1 MSQRVIKI
9 ALAMAFAALLPS
21 CFGAQVNTRTVGP
34 VALAYNFAS
43 ASPNPTDLPDGEVH
57 HGPPIIGQAALTRG
71 VVQVKGFHE
80 PGDYAHRNY
89 CGAGAT
95 QVLLSAWM
103 PNVPDIETVARASR
117 LNPNRGEFGADAT
130 NAINAFLSSM
140 VIPQLGG
147 PRYKAEHLTDLAAVE
162 ARIQGDITDQR
173 AILSFGHGVPVM
185 VQTMTRTMPGWNRW
199 NATHM
204 ITIFAFDFS
213 HNDPALDTVTY
224 AETPSPLAGYRGPDF
239 QTISVKALW
248 VAMQAY
254 LREGAPSDPM
264 NVIS

>member
-1 MSQRVIKI
+1 
-9 ALAMAFAALLPS
+9 MAFAALLPS
-21 CFGAQVNTRTVGP
+21 CFGAQVNTRPIGP
-34 VALAYNFAS
+34 VALAYNFTKPSVAPAQTPSPQAS
-43 ASPNPTDLPDGEVH
+43 VTV
-57 HGPPIIGQAALTRG
+57 GQVAQSQG
-71 VVQVKGFHE
+71 SVQVRGFHE
-80 PGDYAHRNY
+80 PPDWAHRNY

-103 PNVPDIETVARASR
+103 TDVPNIETVAKASK
-117 LNPNRGEFGADAT
+117 LNPNSGEFGGNAT
-130 NAINAFLSSM
+130 NAINAFLDPIVM
-140 VIPQLGG
+140 PALGQA
-147 PRYKAEHLTDLAAVE
+147 RYKAEHVVTLDGVTS
-162 ARIQGDITDQR
+162 RIEQDIVDQQ
-173 AILSFGHGVPVM
+173 AIMTFGHGVPVM
-185 VQTMTRTMPGWNRW
+185 VQTWTSTMPGWNHW
-199 NATHM
+199 PATHM

-254 LREGAPSDPM
+254 TRNFPADPM

>member
-1 MSQRVIKI
+1 MSRSVTKI
-9 ALAMAFAALLPS
+9 ALAMTFAALLPS
-21 CFGAQVNTRTVGP
+21 CFGAQVNSARNGGP
-34 VALAYNFAS
+34 VALAYNFSQLAPQPLES
-43 ASPNPTDLPDGEVH
+43 PDGQIARQKV
-57 HGPPIIGQAALTRG
+57 ILGQLEDTRG
-71 VVQVKGFHE
+71 AVVVRGFHE
-80 PGDYAHRNY
+80 PGDWAHRNY

-103 PNVPDIETVARASR
+103 TNVPDIETVAKASK
-117 LNPNRGEFGADAT
+117 LNPNRGEYGADAA
-130 NAINAFLSSM
+130 NAINAYLNPM
-140 VIPQLGG
+140 VLRILAK
-147 PRYKAEHLTDLAAVE
+147 PRYKAEHILTLDEVK
-162 ARIQGDITDQR
+162 ARIQRDILDQD

-185 VQTMTRTMPGWNRW
+185 LQTMTRTMPGWNRW

-204 ITIFAFDFS
+204 ITVFAFDFS

-254 LREGAPSDPM
+254 IRESPSDPM

>member
-1 MSQRVIKI
+1 MSQGVIKI

-21 CFGAQVNTRTVGP
+21 CFGVQVSTRTVGP
-34 VALAYNFAS
+34 VALAYTFPKATPSPSSTPEPAPSVTVGQVAAS
-43 ASPNPTDLPDGEVH
+43 QGA
-57 HGPPIIGQAALTRG
+57 
-71 VVQVKGFHE
+71 VQVRGFHE
-80 PGDYAHRNY
+80 PGDWAHRNY

-103 PNVPDIETVARASR
+103 SEVPDIETVARASK

-130 NAINAFLSSM
+130 NAINAFLNPM
-140 VIPQLGG
+140 VMPALGQA
-147 PRYKAEHLTDLAAVE
+147 RYKAEHVITLDGVTS
-162 ARIQGDITDQR
+162 RIQQDIVDQQ
-173 AILSFGHGVPVM
+173 AIMTFGHGVPVM
-185 VQTMTRTMPGWNRW
+185 VQTMTRTMPGWNHW

-254 LREGAPSDPM
+254 IREFPADPM
-264 NVIS
+264 NVLS

>member
-1 MSQRVIKI
+1 MSQGVIKI

-21 CFGAQVNTRTVGP
+21 CFGAQVNTRPVGP
-34 VALAYNFAS
+34 VALAYNFPKPAPTETPQPQPS
-43 ASPNPTDLPDGEVH
+43 LTVGQVSPGQGAVEV
-57 HGPPIIGQAALTRG
+57 R
-71 VVQVKGFHE
+71 GFHE
-80 PGDYAHRNY
+80 PPDWAHRNY

-103 PNVPDIETVARASR
+103 TDVPDIETVARASK
-117 LNPNRGEFGADAT
+117 LNPNSGEFGANAT
-130 NAINAFLSSM
+130 TAINGFLDPVVM
-140 VIPQLGG
+140 PVLDQ
-147 PRYKAEHLTDLAAVE
+147 PRYKAEHVTTLDEVK
-162 ARIQGDITDQR
+162 ARIERDIVDQQ
-173 AILSFGHGVPVM
+173 AIMAFGHGVPVM

-213 HNDPALDTVTY
+213 HDDPALDTVTY
-224 AETPSPLAGYRGPDF
+224 AETPSPLAGYKGPDF

-254 LREGAPSDPM
+254 LREFPSDPM

>member
-1 MSQRVIKI
+1 MSQGVIKI

-34 VALAYNFAS
+34 VALAYNFAR
-43 ASPNPTDLPDGEVH
+43 ATPSPTATPEPSPSVTIGPLAAGQGAVEV
-57 HGPPIIGQAALTRG
+57 R
-71 VVQVKGFHE
+71 GFHE
-80 PGDYAHRNY
+80 PGDWAHRNY

-103 PNVPDIETVARASR
+103 TDVPDIETVARASK
-117 LNPNRGEFGADAT
+117 LNPSRGEYGADAT
-130 NAINAFLSSM
+130 AAINAFLNPM
-140 VIPQLGG
+140 VVPALWQA
-147 PRYKAEHLTDLAAVE
+147 RYKAEHVTTLDGVTS
-162 ARIQGDITDQR
+162 RIQQDIVDQQ
-173 AILSFGHGVPVM
+173 ALMTFGHGVPVM

-254 LREGAPSDPM
+254 IREFPADPM

>member
-1 MSQRVIKI
+1 MSQGVIKI

-21 CFGAQVNTRTVGP
+21 CFGAQVNTRPIGP
-34 VALAYNFAS
+34 VALAYNFPKPTPTETPQPQPS
-43 ASPNPTDLPDGEVH
+43 LTVGQVSPGQGAVEV
-57 HGPPIIGQAALTRG
+57 R
-71 VVQVKGFHE
+71 GFHE
-80 PGDYAHRNY
+80 PPDWAHRNY

-103 PNVPDIETVARASR
+103 TDVPDIETVARASK
-117 LNPNRGEFGADAT
+117 LNPNSGEFGANAT
-130 NAINAFLSSM
+130 TAIDGFLDPVVM
-140 VIPQLGG
+140 PVLDQ
-147 PRYKAEHLTDLAAVE
+147 PRYKAEHVTTLDEVK
-162 ARIQGDITDQR
+162 ARIERDIVDQQ
-173 AILSFGHGVPVM
+173 AIMAFGHGVPVM

-213 HNDPALDTVTY
+213 HDDPALDTVSY

-254 LREGAPSDPM
+254 LREFPQDPM

>member
-1 MSQRVIKI
+1 MSQGVIKI

-21 CFGAQVNTRTVGP
+21 CFGAQVTTARPGGAV
-34 VALAYNFAS
+34 VLAYNFPRPSPSGTPEPQPSLTVGQVAAS
-43 ASPNPTDLPDGEVH
+43 QGAVEV
-57 HGPPIIGQAALTRG
+57 R
-71 VVQVKGFHE
+71 GFHE
-80 PGDYAHRNY
+80 PGDWAHRNY

-103 PNVPDIETVARASR
+103 SEVPDIEAVAKASN

-130 NAINAFLSSM
+130 RAINQYLDPV
-140 VIPQLGG
+140 VIPAFGQ
-147 PRYKAEHLTDLAAVE
+147 PRYKAEHITSLDEVKTRIAQDIVDQQAVM
-162 ARIQGDITDQR
+162 T
-173 AILSFGHGVPVM
+173 FGHGVPAM
-185 VQTMTRTMPGWNRW
+185 VQTMTRTMPGWNHW

-239 QTISVKALW
+239 QTISVAALW

-254 LREGAPSDPM
+254 IREFPADPM

>member
-1 MSQRVIKI
+1 MSQGVIKI

-21 CFGAQVNTRTVGP
+21 CFGVQVNSGRSGGP
-34 VALAYNFAS
+34 VALAYNFIRAT
-43 ASPNPTDLPDGEVH
+43 PEPPDPKNPRTLTIGE
-57 HGPPIIGQAALTRG
+57 QAAKNQG
-71 VVQVKGFHE
+71 AVVVRGFHE
-80 PGDYAHRNY
+80 PGDWAHRNY

-103 PNVPDIETVARASR
+103 SEVPNIETVARRSK
-117 LNPNRGEFGADAT
+117 LNPSRGESGADAVV
-130 NAINAFLSSM
+130 AINSFLEPVVTS
-140 VIPQLGG
+140 VLGH
-147 PRYKAEHLTDLAAVE
+147 PRYKAEHITTLDGVITRLRQDILDQDAV
-162 ARIQGDITDQR
+162 
-173 AILSFGHGVPVM
+173 SKFGHGVPVM
-185 VQTMTRTMPGWNRW
+185 VQTMTKTMPGWNRW

-239 QTISVKALW
+239 QTITVKALW

-254 LREGAPSDPM
+254 NREAPSDPM

>member
-1 MSQRVIKI
+1 MSQGVIKV
-9 ALAMAFAALLPS
+9 ALAMAFAAILPS
-21 CFGAQVNTRTVGP
+21 CFGAQVGAARVGGP
-34 VALAYNFAS
+34 VALAYDFS
-43 ASPNPTDLPDGEVH
+43 QVIVPPEGRLPHRPVPTPTPDLN
-57 HGPPIIGQAALTRG
+57 IGS
-71 VVQVKGFHE
+71 VVVRGFHE

-95 QVLLSAWM
+95 QVLLSAWIA
-103 PNVPDIETVARASR
+103 NVPDIESVARRSH
-117 LNPNRGEFGADAT
+117 LNANRGEFGADALQ
-130 NAINAFLSSM
+130 AINAYLEP
-140 VIPQLGG
+140 VVTPVLGH
-147 PRYKAEHLTDLAAVE
+147 PRYVAEHVTTLAGVTSRIQRDIQDQAAVQ
-162 ARIQGDITDQR
+162 A
-173 AILSFGHGVPVM
+173 FGHGVPVM

-239 QTISVKALW
+239 QTISVNALW

-254 LREGAPSDPM
+254 NREFAQDPM

>member
-1 MSQRVIKI
+1 MSQGVIKI

-21 CFGAQVNTRTVGP
+21 CFGAQVNTRPVGQVVLQYNFTKPTPSPSVTPSARPSITVGQ
-34 VALAYNFAS
+34 VTANQG
-43 ASPNPTDLPDGEVH
+43 NVEV
-57 HGPPIIGQAALTRG
+57 R
-71 VVQVKGFHE
+71 GFHE
-80 PGDYAHRNY
+80 PGDWAHRNY

-103 PNVPDIETVARASR
+103 TDVPDIETVARASK
-117 LNPNRGEFGADAT
+117 LNPNRGEFGADAAT
-130 NAINAFLSSM
+130 AINAFLNPV
-140 VIPQLGG
+140 VIPAQGQ
-147 PRYKAEHLTDLAAVE
+147 PRYKPEHLVSLSDVQ
-162 ARIQGDITDQR
+162 ARIQSDITDPQ
-173 AILSFGHGVPVM
+173 AMLTFGHGVPAM

-239 QTISVKALW
+239 QTITVKALW

-254 LREGAPSDPM
+254 LREFPQDPM

>member
-1 MSQRVIKI
+1 
-9 ALAMAFAALLPS
+9 MAFAALLPS
-21 CFGAQVNTRTVGP
+21 CFGAQVNTRPIGP
-34 VALAYNFAS
+34 VALAYNFPKPTPTETPQPQPS
-43 ASPNPTDLPDGEVH
+43 LTVGQVSPGQGAVEV
-57 HGPPIIGQAALTRG
+57 R
-71 VVQVKGFHE
+71 GFHE
-80 PGDYAHRNY
+80 PPDWAHRNY

-103 PNVPDIETVARASR
+103 TDVPDIETVARASK
-117 LNPNRGEFGADAT
+117 LNPNSGEFGANAT
-130 NAINAFLSSM
+130 TAIDGFLDPVVM
-140 VIPQLGG
+140 PVLDQ
-147 PRYKAEHLTDLAAVE
+147 PRYKAEHVTTLDEVK
-162 ARIQGDITDQR
+162 ARIERDIVDQQ
-173 AILSFGHGVPVM
+173 AIMAFGHGVPVM

-213 HNDPALDTVTY
+213 HDDPALDTVSY

-254 LREGAPSDPM
+254 LREFPQDPM

>member
-1 MSQRVIKI
+1 
-9 ALAMAFAALLPS
+9 MAFAALLPS
-21 CFGAQVNTRTVGP
+21 CFGAQVNTRPVGP
-34 VALAYNFAS
+34 VALAYNFAQPAPAPTPLPE
-43 ASPNPTDLPDGEVH
+43 ASLTVGQVAPDQGAVEV
-57 HGPPIIGQAALTRG
+57 R
-71 VVQVKGFHE
+71 GFHE
-80 PGDYAHRNY
+80 PPDWAHRNY

-103 PNVPDIETVARASR
+103 TDVPDIETVARASK
-117 LNPNRGEFGADAT
+117 LNPNRGENGGDAA
-130 NAINAFLSSM
+130 NAIDAFLNPM
-140 VIPQLGG
+140 VMPVLGQ
-147 PRYKAEHLTDLAAVE
+147 PRYKAEHVTTLEEVK
-162 ARIQGDITDQR
+162 ARIVRDIVDQQ
-173 AILSFGHGVPVM
+173 AIMTFGHGVPVM

-213 HNDPALDTVTY
+213 HDDPALDTVTY

-239 QTISVKALW
+239 QTISIKALW

-254 LREGAPSDPM
+254 IRESPQDPM

>member
-1 MSQRVIKI
+1 MSHGVIKI
-9 ALAMAFAALLPS
+9 ALAMVFAALLPS
-21 CFGAQVNTRTVGP
+21 CFGAQLNARPVGP
-34 VALAYNFAS
+34 VALAYNFPKPTS
-43 ASPNPTDLPDGEVH
+43 APTQTPEPKPSLTVGQVAAGQGAVEV
-57 HGPPIIGQAALTRG
+57 R
-71 VVQVKGFHE
+71 GFHE
-80 PGDYAHRNY
+80 PPDWAHRNY

-103 PNVPDIETVARASR
+103 TDVPDIETVAKASK
-117 LNPNRGEFGADAT
+117 LNPNSGEFGGNAAT
-130 NAINAFLSSM
+130 AIDAFLNP
-140 VIPQLGG
+140 VVLPALGQ
-147 PRYKAEHLTDLAAVE
+147 PRYKAEHVTTLDEVK
-162 ARIQGDITDQR
+162 ARIVRDIVDQQ
-173 AILSFGHGVPVM
+173 AIMTFGHGVPVM

-213 HNDPALDTVTY
+213 HDDPTLDTVTY

-254 LREGAPSDPM
+254 LREFPQDPM

>member
-1 MSQRVIKI
+1 MSQRVIKLG
-9 ALAMAFAALLPS
+9 LAMAFAALLPS
-21 CFGAQVNTRTVGP
+21 CFGVQVNSGRVAGP
-34 VALAYNFAS
+34 VALAYNFTQAPRE
-43 ASPNPTDLPDGEVH
+43 SPTATPTGSIYTLQVIDQGAVPV
-57 HGPPIIGQAALTRG
+57 RG
-71 VVQVKGFHE
+71 YHE

-103 PNVPDIETVARASR
+103 TDVPDIETVAHQSK
-117 LNPNRGEFGADAT
+117 LNPKRGEFGADAT
-130 NAINAFLSSM
+130 NAINVFLSPI
-140 VIPQLGG
+140 VVPTLGQA
-147 PRYKAEHLTDLAAVE
+147 RYKAEHIVALDGVTS
-162 ARIQGDITDQR
+162 RIRQDILDPQ
-173 AILSFGHGVPVM
+173 AIQTFGHGVPVM
-185 VQTMTRTMPGWNRW
+185 VQTMTKTMPGWNRW

-239 QTISVKALW
+239 QTISVSALW

-254 LREGAPSDPM
+254 IREFPADPM

>member
-1 MSQRVIKI
+1 MSQRVLKI

-21 CFGAQVNTRTVGP
+21 CFGAQVNTRAVGP
-34 VALAYNFAS
+34 VALAYNFTKPSPSPS
-43 ASPNPTDLPDGEVH
+43 ATPDNLTLGQVAATQGAVEV
-57 HGPPIIGQAALTRG
+57 R
-71 VVQVKGFHE
+71 GFHE
-80 PGDYAHRNY
+80 PGDWSHRNY

-103 PNVPDIETVARASR
+103 TDVPDIEAVARASR
-117 LNPNRGEFGADAT
+117 LNPNRGEYGADAT
-130 NAINAFLSSM
+130 TAINAFLTPV
-140 VIPQLGG
+140 VIPELGQ
-147 PRYKAEHLTDLAAVE
+147 PRYKAEHIVTLDEVQ
-162 ARIQGDITDQR
+162 ARIQRDIVDQQ
-173 AILSFGHGVPVM
+173 AMMAFGHGVPVM

-213 HNDPALDTVTY
+213 HNDPNLDTVTY

-239 QTISVKALW
+239 QTITVSALW

-254 LREGAPSDPM
+254 IREFPADPM

>member
-1 MSQRVIKI
+1 
-9 ALAMAFAALLPS
+9 MAFAGLLPS
-21 CFGAQVNTRTVGP
+21 CFGAQVNTRPVGP
-34 VALAYNFAS
+34 VALAYNFQKPLAEPSSTPRPQAS
-43 ASPNPTDLPDGEVH
+43 LTVGQVAAGQGAVEV
-57 HGPPIIGQAALTRG
+57 R
-71 VVQVKGFHE
+71 GFHE
-80 PGDYAHRNY
+80 PGDWAHRNY

-103 PNVPDIETVARASR
+103 TDVPDIEAVARASR
-117 LNPNRGEFGADAT
+117 LNPNSGEFGA
-130 NAINAFLSSM
+130 NAAAAIDAFLNP
-140 VIPQLGG
+140 VVLPALGQ
-147 PRYKAEHLTDLAAVE
+147 PRYKAEHVTTVDEVKGK
-162 ARIQGDITDQR
+162 IQHDIVDEQ
-173 AILSFGHGVPVM
+173 AIVTFGHGVPVM
-185 VQTMTRTMPGWNRW
+185 VQTMTKTMPGWNHW

-213 HNDPALDTVTY
+213 HDDPALDTVTY

-254 LREGAPSDPM
+254 LHEFPQDPM

>member
-1 MSQRVIKI
+1 V
-9 ALAMAFAALLPS
+9 
-21 CFGAQVNTRTVGP
+21 
-34 VALAYNFAS
+34 
-43 ASPNPTDLPDGEVH
+43 
-57 HGPPIIGQAALTRG
+57 GQAVLDQG
-71 VVQVKGFHE
+71 NVEVKGFHE

-103 PNVPDIETVARASR
+103 SNVPDIETVARASR
-117 LNPNRGEFGADAT
+117 LNPNRGEYGADAT
-130 NAINAFLSSM
+130 NAINAFLNPI
-140 VIPQLGG
+140 VVPVLGVN
-147 PRYKAEHLTDLAAVE
+147 RYKAEHIISLDEVKAK
-162 ARIQGDITDQR
+162 IQGDITDPQ
-173 AILSFGHGVPVM
+173 AMMLFGHGVPVM

-213 HNDPALDTVTY
+213 HNDPNLDTVTY

-239 QTISVKALW
+239 QTISVSALW

>member
-1 MSQRVIKI
+1 MSQGVIKI

-21 CFGAQVNTRTVGP
+21 CFGAQVNTARPGGP
-34 VALAYNFAS
+34 VALAYNFPRPTPTGTPEPRAS
-43 ASPNPTDLPDGEVH
+43 LTVGQVAHGQGAVEV
-57 HGPPIIGQAALTRG
+57 R
-71 VVQVKGFHE
+71 GFHE
-80 PGDYAHRNY
+80 PGDWAHRNY

-103 PNVPDIETVARASR
+103 SEVPDIETVAKASN
-117 LNPNRGEFGADAT
+117 LNPSRGEFGADAT
-130 NAINAFLSSM
+130 RAINQYVNPVALPAFG
-140 VIPQLGG
+140 Q
-147 PRYKAEHLTDLAAVE
+147 PRYKAEHITTLDEVK
-162 ARIQGDITDQR
+162 ARIAQDIVDQQ
-173 AILSFGHGVPVM
+173 AMMAFGHGVPVM
-185 VQTMTRTMPGWNRW
+185 VQTMTKTMPGWNHW

-239 QTISVKALW
+239 QTISVAALW

-254 LREGAPSDPM
+254 IKEFPADPM

>member
-1 MSQRVIKI
+1 MSQAVVKI
-9 ALAMAFAALLPS
+9 GLGMLFAALLPS
-21 CFGAQVNTRTVGP
+21 CFGVQVNTARAGGLVT
-34 VALAYNFAS
+34 LNYNFTLMKAPQPQAS
-43 ASPNPTDLPDGEVH
+43 ASPGATYTLQVANVGAVEVQ
-57 HGPPIIGQAALTRG
+57 GY
-71 VVQVKGFHE
+71 HE

-95 QVLLSAWM
+95 QVLLSAWL
-103 PNVPDIETVARASR
+103 PDVPDIEIVAQDSK
-117 LNPNRGEFGADAT
+117 LNPNRGEYASDAT
-130 NAINAFLSSM
+130 NAINDFLAST
-140 VIPQLGG
+140 VIPALGQ
-147 PRYKAEHLTDLAAVE
+147 PRYKAEHITTLDGVMS
-162 ARIQGDITDQR
+162 RIQQDILDPQ
-173 AILSFGHGVPVM
+173 AIQDFGHGAPVM
-185 VQTMTRTMPGWNRW
+185 VQTMTKTMPGWRHW

-239 QTISVKALW
+239 QTISVSDLW

-254 LREGAPSDPM
+254 LREAPYDPN

>member
-1 MSQRVIKI
+1 MSQGVIKI

-21 CFGAQVNTRTVGP
+21 CFGAQVNSARPGGQV
-34 VALAYNFAS
+34 VLAYNFPKATPTPVQTPEVAPSVTVGQVAAS
-43 ASPNPTDLPDGEVH
+43 QGAVEV
-57 HGPPIIGQAALTRG
+57 R
-71 VVQVKGFHE
+71 GFHE
-80 PGDYAHRNY
+80 PGDWAHRNY

-103 PNVPDIETVARASR
+103 SEVPDIETVARISK
-117 LNPNRGEFGADAT
+117 LNPNRGEYGADAT
-130 NAINAFLSSM
+130 HGINAFLDPV
-140 VIPQLGG
+140 VIPALGQA
-147 PRYKAEHLTDLAAVE
+147 RYKAEHVTALDEVT
-162 ARIQGDITDQR
+162 ARIRQDIVDQES
-173 AILSFGHGVPVM
+173 IMTFGHGVPVM
-185 VQTMTRTMPGWNRW
+185 VQTMTRSMPGWNRW

-254 LREGAPSDPM
+254 LREFPQDPM

>member
-1 MSQRVIKI
+1 MSQGVIKI

-21 CFGAQVNTRTVGP
+21 CFGAQVNTRPIGP
-34 VALAYNFAS
+34 VALAS
-43 ASPNPTDLPDGEVH
+43 
-57 HGPPIIGQAALTRG
+57 
-71 VVQVKGFHE
+71 K
-80 PGDYAHRNY
+80 
-89 CGAGAT
+89 
-95 QVLLSAWM
+95 
-103 PNVPDIETVARASR
+103 
-117 LNPNRGEFGADAT
+117 LNPNTGEVGANAT
-130 NAINAFLSSM
+130 TAINGFLNP
-140 VIPQLGG
+140 VVVPALGQ
-147 PRYKAEHLTDLAAVE
+147 PRYKAEHVIMLDEVK
-162 ARIQGDITDQR
+162 ARIVGDIVDQQTI
-173 AILSFGHGVPVM
+173 ATFGHGAPVM

-213 HNDPALDTVTY
+213 HEDPALDTVTY

-254 LREGAPSDPM
+254 LREFPQDPM